1 MFSNSPVAKL
11 RIRESSS
18 TRMFNV
24 YGVNSQTEDET
35 TAATQTNKL
44 FAIAGLSVT
53 GDEQTTL
60 TIEKVVIDNG

>member
-1 MFSNSPVAKL
+1 MFVNSPTAKL

-18 TRMFNV
+18 TRMFTL
-24 YGVNSQTEDET
+24 YGVNANTQDET

-44 FAIAGLSVT
+44 FAIAGLSVI